1 MTKQKHDTSTA
12 AQSDF
17 GSGNDEEPDVYFT
30 QGQRNRGQQDRV
42 RCLTDAM
49 CAPPRL
55 HGLNQLKIEER
66 SEAVPISLGIPD
78 SYKEIICQKMKESKF
93 MLPILNI

>member
-1 MTKQKHDTSTA
+1 M
-12 AQSDF
+12 
-17 GSGNDEEPDVYFT
+17 P
-30 QGQRNRGQQDRV
+30 
-42 RCLTDAM
+42 
-49 CAPPRL
+49 CAHPRL

-66 SEAVPISLGIPD
+66 SEVVPISLGIPD